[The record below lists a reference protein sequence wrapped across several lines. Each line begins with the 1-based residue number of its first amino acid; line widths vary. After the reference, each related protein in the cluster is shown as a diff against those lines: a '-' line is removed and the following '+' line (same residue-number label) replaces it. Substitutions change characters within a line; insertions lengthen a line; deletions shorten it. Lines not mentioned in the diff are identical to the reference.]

1 MIKDSLIWKLTADVA
16 NPCAQSCLY
25 PVLLPQACNVLI
37 WSSLS
42 SILFSLNLFSIHSPT
57 ISLHSCLCT
66 SLWLFPIFSID
77 IFPLLFLFPCFW
89 LSIFISDS
97 LGNFSVYL
105 SSAVS
110 YTCSPSI
117 SVPPT
122 LPWPLTV
129 SATQLL
135 SFCVISSSKSAYSP
149 SPKLSSWTLI
159 TVPGTSKW
167 PALPHKPDM
176 AWCFPVSLNYSGNL
190 TENYLVSQP
199 GRVRFYIPFG
209 KLDPF
214 L

>member
-37 WSSLS
+37 CSSLS

-77 IFPLLFLFPCFW
+77 IFPLLFLFPYFW

-97 LGNFSVYL
+97 LEIFRFISPLLCLTLAPLPFLFLPLYLDLWLSVLLNFCLSAWFHPP
-105 SSAVS
+105 SSA
-110 YTCSPSI
+110 
-117 SVPPT
+117 
-122 LPWPLTV
+122 
-129 SATQLL
+129 
-135 SFCVISSSKSAYSP
+135 FSS

-159 TVPGTSKW
+159 TVPGTSNW

-190 TENYLVSQP
+190 IENYLVSQP
-199 GRVRFYIPFG
+199 GSVRFYIPFG